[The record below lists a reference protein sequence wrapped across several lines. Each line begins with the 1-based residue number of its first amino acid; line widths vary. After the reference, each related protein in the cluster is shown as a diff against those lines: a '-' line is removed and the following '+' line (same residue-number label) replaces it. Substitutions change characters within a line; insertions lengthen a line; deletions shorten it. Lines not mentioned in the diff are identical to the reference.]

1 MSRLLD
7 KNYNVRLGSRG
18 GLDEILNHPWLKQMD
33 IDAIMAK
40 RIPAPM
46 KPELSKDVFD
56 VSNFDKQFTRE
67 EVTESIIYP
76 G

>member
-1 MSRLLD
+1 
-7 KNYNVRLGSRG
+7 
-18 GLDEILNHPWLKQMD
+18 MD

-67 EVTESIIYP
+67 EVAESIIYP